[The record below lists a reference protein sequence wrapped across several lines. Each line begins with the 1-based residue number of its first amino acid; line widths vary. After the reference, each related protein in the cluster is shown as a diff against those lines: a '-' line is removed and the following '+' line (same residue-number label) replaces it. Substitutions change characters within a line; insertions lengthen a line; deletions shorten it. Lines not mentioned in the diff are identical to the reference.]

1 MLGDTPRLTAAVIAS
16 LLSEG
21 LRVRHVVPGSATRSI
36 GSDRYEANLSSP
48 ESIREL
54 HALLSGTE
62 KNPVGAVINFLGISE
77 PFSQPGVGDPG
88 APLRVAHWTFNVL
101 KELQDDLD
109 VSAKSGG
116 GWLLNLTA
124 LGGKF
129 GVDGNVNSAISAAGT
144 LGITKTFMRESP
156 KTSVKILDVDLSQ
169 DLNLLGARI
178 VQELATESDFL
189 EVGLAADGRRYRLK
203 LKRHEAKP
211 DGNLTLDKSSTV
223 IVTGGAYGVTADVA
237 KGLADLY
244 APRMILIGR
253 SPLPRDESAA
263 TASLDAA
270 GLRKHFITEAKNEG
284 KKLLPAEIE
293 RTVQRLLRN
302 RQILGNIKALKDAGS
317 EVEYHA
323 LDVRNREAFGGLIDD
338 LYTRFGK
345 IDGVIHGAGII
356 EDKRI
361 RDKSPESFEN
371 VFSTKVDSA
380 LTLVHALKP
389 ESLKFMVF
397 FSSVSGRFGNAGQ
410 ADYSAAN
417 EFLNK
422 LANWLNSRWPGR
434 ISAINWGPWDGGMV
448 SDELRRMYAQIGFD
462 LIPIQ
467 EGVDYFLDE
476 IRRDHPESAEVVV
489 SGSVAQ
495 MAGPQMG

>member
-1 MLGDTPRLTAAVIAS
+1 M
-16 LLSEG
+16 
-21 LRVRHVVPGSATRSI
+21 PGSSAKSI
-36 GSDRYEANLSSP
+36 GSDRYEANLSDP
-48 ESIREL
+48 ASIREL
-54 HALLSGTE
+54 HTILSGAE
-62 KNPVGAVINFLGISE
+62 KAPVGAVINFLGISE
-77 PFSQPGVGDPG
+77 PFAQAGFGESG

-101 KELQDDLD
+101 KELQDDLEA
-109 VSAKSGG
+109 SAKLGG
-116 GWLLNLTA
+116 GWLVNLTA

-129 GVDGNVNSAISAAGT
+129 GIDGLAKSAITAAGT

-156 KTSVKILDVDLSQ
+156 KTSVKNIDVDLSQ

-178 VQELATESDFL
+178 VQELATEDDAV
-189 EVGLAADGRRYRLK
+189 EVGLATSGRYRLK
-203 LKRHEAKP
+203 LKRNEAQP
-211 DGNLTLDKSSTV
+211 DGELTLDKNSVV

-237 KGLADLY
+237 KGLSERY
-244 APRMILIGR
+244 APRMILLGR
-253 SPLPRDESAA
+253 SPLPREESDA
-263 TASLDAA
+263 TKSFDAA
-270 GLRKHFITEAKNEG
+270 GLRKHFITEAKAEG

-293 RTVQRLLRN
+293 KNVQRLLRN
-302 RQILGNIKALKDAGS
+302 RQILENIAALKAAGS

-323 LDVRNREAFGGLIDD
+323 LDVRDHEAFGRLIDD
-338 LYTRFGK
+338 LYARFGN
-345 IDGVIHGAGII
+345 IDGVVHGAGII

-361 RDKSPESFEN
+361 RDKSPESFGN

-380 LTLVHALKP
+380 LTLVQKLKSD
-389 ESLKFMVF
+389 SLKFMVF
-397 FSSVSGRFGNAGQ
+397 FSSVSGRFGNTGQ

-422 LANWLNSRWPGR
+422 LANWLNGSWPGR

-476 IRRDHPESAEVVV
+476 ICRDQPGSAEVVV
-489 SGSVAQ
+489 SGSVSQ
-495 MAGPQMG
+495 MAGSMA